1 MAPVLP
7 HTLRAERGDTA
18 MNNKQKHKSFENQ
31 QGQNPQKQNAGQNNV
46 RQEIPDYGS
55 KSQNQKPTMENK
67 L

>member
-1 MAPVLP
+1 
-7 HTLRAERGDTA
+7 

-55 KSQNQKPTMENK
+55 KSQNQKPKMENK
-67 L
+67 I